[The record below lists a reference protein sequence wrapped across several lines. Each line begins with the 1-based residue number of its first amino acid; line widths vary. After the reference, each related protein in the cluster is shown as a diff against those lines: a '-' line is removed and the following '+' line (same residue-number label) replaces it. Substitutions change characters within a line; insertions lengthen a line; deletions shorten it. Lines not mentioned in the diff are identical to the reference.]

1 MDVSGRTNAVICM
14 APDCAAAVLPP
25 DLRERLAQA
34 VDPAPDLSPALLTAL
49 TSQHAGHEA
58 RGAASVLAQAELL
71 ITGWGCPPLTEQVL
85 AAAPGLRAVIHAA
98 GSVKG
103 HLPPAVWERG
113 ITVSSAAEANAGP
126 VADFTCATI
135 ALAAKQAVPAAARY
149 AAGWPDFTAREGA
162 DSRTVGII
170 GASRIGRRVIAT
182 LTASEAGYTVLLSDP
197 YVTAEQAAT
206 LGAELLPLDELC
218 RRSSIVSVH
227 APELPETRNLL
238 DARRLALLPDGA
250 TVINTA
256 RGTLIDT
263 DALTRACAT
272 GRLNAFLDV
281 THPEPLPPDHPLLG
295 LRNVLVTP
303 HIAGAQGSE
312 VRRLGAYAIAETER
326 FVRGEP
332 LHGLVTATDL
342 SRIA

>member
-1 MDVSGRTNAVICM
+1 MSARMNAAICM
-14 APDCAAAVLPP
+14 SRECAAAVLPP
-25 DLRERLAQA
+25 DLRERLART
-34 VDPAPDLSPALLTAL
+34 VDPAPDLTPAHLTAL
-49 TSQHAGHEA
+49 ASNPAGRDALHA
-58 RGAASVLAQAELL
+58 AALLAETDLL
-71 ITGWGCPPLTEQVL
+71 LTGWGCPPLTEDVL
-85 AAAPGLRAVIHAA
+85 AAAPRLRAVIHAA

-103 HLPPAVWERG
+103 HVPPAVWERG

-135 ALAAKQAVPAAARY
+135 ALAAKQAIPAAAHY
-149 AAGWPDFTAREGA
+149 TTGWPEFTEREGA

-170 GASRIGRRVIAT
+170 GASRIGRRVIAA
-182 LTASEAGYTVLLSDP
+182 LTASDAGYTVLLADP
-197 YVTAEQAAT
+197 YITHEQAAM
-206 LGAELLPLDELC
+206 LGTKLVRLDELC

-227 APELPETRNLL
+227 APELPESQHLL
-238 DARRLALLPDGA
+238 NAELLALLPRGA

-263 DALTRACAT
+263 DALTRECARGRINAC
-272 GRLNAFLDV
+272 LDV
-281 THPEPLPPDHPLLG
+281 THPEPLPPGHPLLS

-326 FVRGEP
+326 FARGER
-332 LHGLVTATDL
+332 LHGLITATDL